1 MKKTKRQIAIQKL
14 RMAAYTDGSLA
25 NVCWSP
31 DTKDLIADKI
41 KPHVH
46 SFYEVVFIESG
57 YGRHTINGDPI
68 EVGPGQ
74 LFILAP
80 GTSHDPVKLQTASI
94 WVFIF
99 NLQVLDAQGWGGSV
113 FASCG
118 QALGAAHSLLRAVHA
133 EEKQHLVFNIPA
145 VERLGISNLL
155 KRIQGENAEK
165 HTGWEEMVNSFLNLL
180 LIDLMRRLLKNPFLK
195 VRQPHPVVAHAMDFI
210 DLNFRDP
217 ILLRDIAR
225 HADRSPAYLTSLVN
239 CHTGRP
245 AMAWLSDRRLFEA
258 RKLLIT
264 SSKSVQQISE
274 AVGYDNK
281 RHVSDMFKRKY
292 GDSPMNWRTRFV
304 G

>member
-1 MKKTKRQIAIQKL
+1 MAPERDGAVSLNWRSLEIGNSFRIQGAVEFTPRSK
-14 RMAAYTDGSLA
+14 
-25 NVCWSP
+25 
-31 DTKDLIADKI
+31 
-41 KPHVH
+41 
-46 SFYEVVFIESG
+46 
-57 YGRHTINGDPI
+57 GDPI

-155 KRIQGENAEK
+155 KRIKEENAEK

-195 VRQPHPVVAHAMDFI
+195 VLQPHPVVAHAMDFI
-210 DLNFRDP
+210 DLNFRNP
-217 ILLRDIAR
+217 ILLRDIAG
-225 HADRSPAYLTSLVN
+225 HADPFGVFGID
-239 CHTGRP
+239 H
-245 AMAWLSDRRLFEA
+245 
-258 RKLLIT
+258 
-264 SSKSVQQISE
+264 
-274 AVGYDNK
+274 
-281 RHVSDMFKRKY
+281 
-292 GDSPMNWRTRFV
+292 
-304 G
+304 